1 MASDGT
7 RLGPFRLTRVIG
19 QGAMGVVWAA
29 QHRARGKEVAI
40 KLLHE
45 GSLRDDWALESFQ
58 KEVRAQAGLSHAGIV
73 TVLDHG
79 VVDKKTPGLQA
90 GAPYLVME
98 IIDGVQLHGY
108 TARMPWSRLR
118 DVLFQ
123 LLDALSHSHARG
135 VIHRDLKPGNVI
147 VLRNRG
153 QIATPT
159 GQDPFRITLTDFG
172 LAQAVDRGSPADA
185 VVAGTPAYMAPEQL
199 YGLWRDQGPWTDL
212 YALGCLAWGLAT
224 GEPPF
229 GRQKKVA
236 EFRDLHLRA
245 KPPAFK
251 PAHPVPEGFE
261 GWLRRLLE
269 KRPDNRFNR
278 AAEASFA
285 LLGLEGGLRR
295 SAMGGGYGELPRRDS
310 PTIVP
315 EAGGV
320 PLQSGQSTSLPNDAA
335 ALEALMA
342 QAIDALDEATG
353 LLPLDAIEPLSLGSE
368 PLPRVRVP
376 MPLTWQHPRPPARP
390 EPLPGVGLN
399 LVAIREAELV
409 GRELERDALWAALTQ
424 VHTELSQRAVVLAG
438 PAGCGRT
445 RMGSW
450 LAERADEVGAAT
462 VLTASHVRG
471 GGALDGLT
479 GMLARH
485 LRSEGLTKEELSDR
499 LRPWRELAAPLA
511 ELVHPTGDVVFA
523 SPKERHGV
531 VLRFL
536 ERLSRPL
543 GPDQKAVP
551 VILVLDDA
559 HWSADA
565 LAFAQ
570 MLLSSTRSIPVLLI
584 VTTQDEALGELP
596 AARGALTALSRSN
609 KTTQLRVEALAP
621 KAHRRLLQEMLGM
634 DHALVGAIADR
645 TAGNPKFAIQLIEDW
660 AERDLLEAAAG
671 GFRLRRGVSMDL
683 PRDLQSVWQER
694 VQRVLAESSGMAS
707 QALEIAAVLG
717 ESVAIDEWKAVCA
730 EARIPLPPGLLSKL
744 SERRLIQGS
753 QERFRFSN
761 AMLREALLNQAREAK
776 RSPSWHKA
784 CAAVLMRRPDRGVGV
799 SERLGRHL
807 LLSGQAEP
815 ALEVL
820 LEGGK
825 RAIDRAE
832 LESAHRQLQARER
845 AMKRLRIPANDAR
858 WGEGWLTH
866 AFLLFF
872 ARRYAAGEKWLSR
885 AEQGAQKHGWRR
897 VRARGMRE
905 RSRFERRA
913 QDLPA
918 AAKALRAALSLA
930 PDDDELAASSRLGL
944 GAVLLLQGK
953 TDEAQSLLEQA
964 HQAYQWSG
972 SASGMADCEIHLARC
987 AIQQGR
993 LDQAQEHV
1001 ETAQTLFEQA
1011 SSSWKAAECL
1021 NMLGEIA
1028 RSKGN
1033 LARAEQ
1039 LYQKAAQRLEEVGH
1053 PDPYLPRVNLG
1064 LVLAAR
1070 GEHARARAVLVPNLR
1085 ILEQGRSPM
1094 MAGTVHLALLTPT
1107 ANLGEWQ
1114 AFDGHL
1120 SSAERILESSGF
1132 VDVENANLA
1141 ERAGKSAL
1149 AMGKF
1154 TRAREAWH
1162 IALKQWK
1169 ALGREDKVGDVREML
1184 ADMGE

>member
-1 MASDGT
+1 
-7 RLGPFRLTRVIG
+7 
-19 QGAMGVVWAA
+19 MGVVWAA

-58 KEVRAQAGLSHAGIV
+58 KEVRAQAGLSHSGIV

-79 VVDKKTPGLQA
+79 VVDTRTPGLQA

-108 TARMPWSRLR
+108 TARLPWQRLR

-153 QIATPT
+153 QIAQPAGT
-159 GQDPFRITLTDFG
+159 DDFRITLTDFG

-229 GRQKKVA
+229 GRQKKVT

-295 SAMGGGYGELPRRDS
+295 SAMGGSYGELPRRDS

-315 EAGGV
+315 ELGGAM
-320 PLQSGQSTSLPNDAA
+320 QSGQSQSLPNDLAQ
-335 ALEALMA
+335 LEALMT

-353 LLPLDAIEPLSLGSE
+353 LLPLDAVEPMALSNE

-376 MPLTWQHPRPPARP
+376 MPTTWEHPRPPARP

-409 GRELERDALWAALTQ
+409 GREHERDALWGALNQ
-424 VHTELSQRAVVLAG
+424 VHGELTQRAVILTG

-445 RMGSW
+445 RLGSW
-450 LAERADEVGAAT
+450 LGERADEVGAAT
-462 VLTASHVRG
+462 VFTASHVRG
-471 GGALDGLT
+471 GGALDGIT
-479 GMLARH
+479 GMIARH
-485 LRSEGLTKEELSDR
+485 LRSEGLTRDELMDR

-511 ELVHPTGDVVFA
+511 ELVHPTGEVVFA

-543 GPDQKAVP
+543 GPLQKAVP

-570 MLLSSTRSIPVLLI
+570 MVLSSTRSVPVLLVI
-584 VTTQDEALGELP
+584 TAQAEALGELP
-596 AARGALTALSRSN
+596 AARGALSALSRSA
-609 KTTQLRVEALAP
+609 KTAHLQVDALAP

-634 DHALVGAIADR
+634 DQALVGAIADR

-671 GFRLRRGVSMDL
+671 GFRLRRGVTMDL

-694 VQRVLAESSGMAS
+694 VQRVLDESDSMAS
-707 QALEIAAVLG
+707 QALQIAAVLG
-717 ESVAIDEWKAVCA
+717 DSVAKDTWKEVCA
-730 EARIPLPPGLLSKL
+730 EARVSLSPSLLARL
-744 SERRLIQGS
+744 RERRLIQES
-753 QERFRFSN
+753 EEHFRFSN
-761 AMLREALLNQAREAK
+761 AMLREALLNQAREEK

-784 CAAVLMRRPDRGVGV
+784 CAAVLRKRPDHGVGV

-815 ALEVL
+815 ALAVL

-845 AMKRLRIPANDAR
+845 AMKRLRIPQDDPR
-858 WGEGWLTH
+858 WGSGWLAH
-866 AFLLFF
+866 VSLLFF
-872 ARRYAAGEKWLSR
+872 ARRYEAAEKWLSR
-885 AEQGAQKHGWRR
+885 TEQGAERFAWRR
-897 VRARGMRE
+897 VKAQALRE
-905 RSRFERRA
+905 RARFERRA

-918 AAKALRAALSLA
+918 AAKALRGALALA
-930 PDDDELAASSRLGL
+930 PDDDELAAGSRLGL
-944 GAVLLLQGK
+944 GTVLLLQG
-953 TDEAQSLLEQA
+953 DAHAARALLEQA
-964 HQAYQWSG
+964 HQSYQWSG
-972 SASGMADCEIHLARC
+972 SASGMADCEFQLARC
-987 AIQQGR
+987 ALQQSR
-993 LDQAQEHV
+993 PQEAQEHV
-1001 ETAQTLFEQA
+1001 ETAQRLYEEA
-1011 SSSWKAAECL
+1011 SASWKAAECL
-1021 NMLGEIA
+1021 NMMGEIA
-1028 RSKGN
+1028 RAQGQ
-1033 LARAEQ
+1033 LAKAEM
-1039 LYQKAAQRLEEVGH
+1039 LYQQAGGRLEEVGH

-1070 GEHARARAVLVPNLR
+1070 GEHARARAVLLPNLKV
-1085 ILEQGRSPM
+1085 LERGRSPM
-1094 MAGTVHLALLTPT
+1094 LTGTVHLALLAPC
-1107 ANLGEWQ
+1107 AALGEWQ
-1114 AFDGHL
+1114 AFDRHL
-1120 SSAERILESSGF
+1120 DAAQRILDSSGF
-1132 VDVENANLA
+1132 VDVENATLA
-1141 ERAGKSAL
+1141 QRAGQAAL
-1149 AMGKF
+1149 AMGKY
-1154 TRAREAWH
+1154 TRARESWR
-1162 IALKQWK
+1162 IALRQWK
-1169 ALGREDKVGDVREML
+1169 ALGREDRVGDVREAL
-1184 ADMGE
+1184 TEMGQS

>member
-1 MASDGT
+1 
-7 RLGPFRLTRVIG
+7 
-19 QGAMGVVWAA
+19 MGVVWAA

-79 VVDKKTPGLQA
+79 VVDNKTPGLPA

-108 TARMPWSRLR
+108 TARMSWSRLR

-147 VLRNRG
+147 VLRNQG

-159 GQDPFRITLTDFG
+159 GQDPFRVTLTDFG

-199 YGLWRDQGPWTDL
+199 DGLWRDQGPWTDL

-224 GEPPF
+224 GDPPF
-229 GRQKKVA
+229 GRQKQVA

-295 SAMGGGYGELPRRDS
+295 GTQNAYGELLRRES

-315 EAGGV
+315 ELG
-320 PLQSGQSTSLPNDAA
+320 PSPILSGQSHSLPNDQA
-335 ALEALMA
+335 ALEALMT

-353 LLPLDAIEPLSLGSE
+353 LLPLNAIEPMTMESE

-376 MPLTWQHPRPPARP
+376 MPATWQHPRPPARP

-399 LVAIREAELV
+399 LVAIREAEVV
-409 GRELERDALWAALTQ
+409 GRAAERDALWAALSQ
-424 VHTELSQRAVVLAG
+424 VHGELSQRAVILAG

-445 RMGSW
+445 RLGSW

-462 VLTASHVRG
+462 VLSASHIRG
-471 GGALDGLT
+471 GGALDGVT

-485 LRSEGLTKEELSDR
+485 LRSEGLTADELKDR
-499 LRPWRELAAPLA
+499 LRPWRELAAPIA
-511 ELVHPTGDVVFA
+511 ELVHPTGEVVFA

-570 MLLSSTRSIPVLLI
+570 MVLNSTRSIPVLLVI
-584 VTTQDEALGELP
+584 TTQDEALGELP
-596 AARGALTALSRSN
+596 AARGALSALARSS
-609 KTTQLRVEALAP
+609 KTTHIRVEALEP
-621 KAHRRLLQEMLGM
+621 VAHRRLLQEMLGM
-634 DHALVGAIADR
+634 DQALVGAIAER

-660 AERDLLEAAAG
+660 AERNLLEAASG

-683 PRDLQSVWQER
+683 PRDLQTVWQER

-717 ESVAIDEWKAVCA
+717 DGVSIDEWKQVC
-730 EARIPLPPGLLSKL
+730 EQARIPLPPGLLSRL
-744 SERRLIQGS
+744 SERRLIQS
-753 QERFRFSN
+753 SEEHFRFSN
-761 AMLREALLNQAREAK
+761 AMLREALLNQARQAK
-776 RSPSWHKA
+776 RSPGWHQA
-784 CAAVLMRRPDRGVGV
+784 CAAVLMRRPDHGVGV

-815 ALEVL
+815 AFEVL

-845 AMKRLRIPANDAR
+845 AMKRLRIPANDPR
-858 WGEGWLTH
+858 WGHGWLTH

-872 ARRYAAGEKWLSR
+872 ARRYPAGEKWLAR
-885 AEQGAQKHGWRR
+885 AEDGARLHGWRH
-897 VRARGMRE
+897 VRAHALRE

-953 TDEAQSLLEQA
+953 VDQAKALLEEA
-964 HQAYQWSG
+964 HQSYQWSG
-972 SASGMADCEIHLARC
+972 SATGMADCEINLARC

-993 LDQAQEHV
+993 LTQAQEHV
-1001 ETAQTLFEQA
+1001 ETAQGLFEQA

-1021 NMLGEIA
+1021 NMFGEISRA
-1028 RSKGN
+1028 QGDLS
-1033 LARAEQ
+1033 RAET
-1039 LYQKAAQRLEEVGH
+1039 LYQQAAQRLEEVGH
-1053 PDPYLPRVNLG
+1053 PDPYWPRVNLG

-1070 GEHARARAVLVPNLR
+1070 GEHARARALLVPNLR
-1085 ILEQGRSPM
+1085 VLEHGRSPM
-1094 MAGTVHLALLTPT
+1094 MAATVHLALLTPT
-1107 ANLGEWQ
+1107 AAMGEWQ
-1114 AFDGHL
+1114 QWDSHL
-1120 SSAERILESSGF
+1120 QAAERMLESSGF
-1132 VDVENANLA
+1132 VDLENANQA
-1141 ERAGKSAL
+1141 QCAGRAAL
-1149 AMGKF
+1149 EMGKF
-1154 TRAREAWH
+1154 TRAREALH

-1169 ALGREDKVGDVREML
+1169 ALSREDKVGDVREL
-1184 ADMGE
+1184 LTDMGE